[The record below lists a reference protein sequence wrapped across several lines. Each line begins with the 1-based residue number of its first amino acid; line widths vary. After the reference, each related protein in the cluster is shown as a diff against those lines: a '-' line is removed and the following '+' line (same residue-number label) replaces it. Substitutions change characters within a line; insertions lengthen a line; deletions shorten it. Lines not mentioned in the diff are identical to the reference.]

1 MVQILYSYMLTR
13 NDLSIVEVKSKLD
26 DSMDKAYQLYFALFK
41 FMSDLTRIQEL
52 RLDAAKNKYLPTAE
66 ELNPDTRFI
75 DNKFI
80 EAIRGNEAY
89 NYFLNNLS
97 TADLETISWQDD
109 VYARVILD
117 KILNSDIYAE
127 YMALANTDFATDTE
141 FWRNVMI
148 NIVLEDEGFM
158 EMIEN
163 KSVYWNDDLPTIGA
177 FFIKTLK
184 RWGEGQE
191 QTFSPQFKDE
201 QDAKFGF
208 ELLSY
213 VDKNYNLYNSLIGR
227 FVKTEAWD
235 VERIALMDR
244 VIMLTAIAEIIN
256 YPLIPV
262 TVTMNEY
269 IEIAKSYSSPRSGN
283 YINGIMSS
291 VVKHLR
297 AEKVIKK

>member
-184 RWGEGQE
+184 RWGEG
-191 QTFSPQFKDE
+191 
-201 QDAKFGF
+201 
-208 ELLSY
+208 
-213 VDKNYNLYNSLIGR
+213 
-227 FVKTEAWD
+227 
-235 VERIALMDR
+235 
-244 VIMLTAIAEIIN
+244 
-256 YPLIPV
+256 
-262 TVTMNEY
+262 
-269 IEIAKSYSSPRSGN
+269 
-283 YINGIMSS
+283 
-291 VVKHLR
+291 
-297 AEKVIKK
+297 

>member
-1 MVQILYSYMLTR
+1 MAADSTSYN
-13 NDLSIVEVKSKLD
+13 NDCEVWKQLMKQVVLPD
-26 DSMDKAYQLYFALFK
+26 DSL
-41 FMSDLTRIQEL
+41 
-52 RLDAAKNKYLPTAE
+52 
-66 ELNPDTRFI
+66 
-75 DNKFI
+75 
-80 EAIRGNEAY
+80 
-89 NYFLNNLS
+89 
-97 TADLETISWQDD
+97 ADILES
-109 VYARVILD
+109 
-117 KILNSDIYAE
+117 
-127 YMALANTDFATDTE
+127 
-141 FWRNVMI
+141 
-148 NIVLEDEGFM
+148 
-158 EMIEN
+158 

-213 VDKNYNLYNSLIGR
+213 VDKNYNLYNSLIDR

>member
-191 QTFSPQFKDE
+191 QNFSPQFKDE

-213 VDKNYNLYNSLIGR
+213 VDKNYNLYNSLIDR

-269 IEIAKSYSSPRSGN
+269 IEIAKSYSLPRSGN